1 MNIYYVL
8 AHLQSFRYV
17 LTIRKFVTL
26 LDKARRLK
34 FQYAININL
43 TNKQWDEKKCQ
54 RIVQSSKESS
64 WILKKVA
71 FVVFFI
77 FFCMFKAK

>member
-43 TNKQWDEKKCQ
+43 TNK
-54 RIVQSSKESS
+54 
-64 WILKKVA
+64 
-71 FVVFFI
+71 
-77 FFCMFKAK
+77 